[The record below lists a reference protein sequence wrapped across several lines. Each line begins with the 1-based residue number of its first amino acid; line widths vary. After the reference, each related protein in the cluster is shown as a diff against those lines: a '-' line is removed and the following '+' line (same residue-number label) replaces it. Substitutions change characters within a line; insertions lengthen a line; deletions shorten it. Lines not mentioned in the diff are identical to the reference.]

1 MHLLITGGAGFIGA
15 RLIRQWLDRPEL
27 ARLVNLDA
35 LTYAADLER
44 LAGLHGVHPR
54 CVFERVDLRD
64 RAAVAEVV
72 ARHAITHVVHLAAET
87 HVDRSI
93 ASAEIFVQSNVLGTL
108 HLLEACRELWD
119 RQRSSLGA
127 SAPGLRP
134 QAPRFVHVSTDEV
147 YGALAPEAP
156 PFTEASPLAPN
167 SPYAASKAAAD
178 CLVRAFIRT
187 HGFPA
192 AITRCSNNYGPG
204 QHAEKLIPTVLQ
216 ALRAR
221 RPIPVYGDGR
231 QVRDWL
237 HADDHAEALWAVLR
251 RGRAGEVYNIGG
263 GCEWPNLELI
273 GRLCDAHDAVHPGAD
288 GPSRALIRH
297 VADRPGHDRRY
308 AIDSRKLRAETG
320 WAPRRDFAEG
330 LRELVTAD
338 G

>member
-15 RLIRQWLDRPEL
+15 RLIRQWLDRPEV

-35 LTYAADLER
+35 LTYAADLDR
-44 LAGLHGVHPR
+44 LAGLHGVQPR
-54 CVFERVDLRD
+54 YAFERVDLRD

-72 ARHAITHVVHLAAET
+72 ARHEISHVVHLAAET

-93 ASAEIFVQSNVLGTL
+93 ASAEIFVQSNVVGTL
-108 HLLEACRELWD
+108 NLIEACREFWN
-119 RQRSSLGA
+119 RNPSATGA
-127 SAPGLRP
+127 PSP
-134 QAPRFVHVSTDEV
+134 APRFVHVSTDEV
-147 YGALAPEAP
+147 YGALAPDAP

-178 CLVRAFIRT
+178 CLVRAFIQT

-221 RPIPVYGDGR
+221 WPIPVYGDGR

-273 GRLCDAHDAVHPGAD
+273 GRLCDACDAAHPNAN

-308 AIDSRKLRAETG
+308 AIDSRKLQAETG

-330 LRELVTAD
+330 LQELIA
-338 G
+338 